1 MFLVSFQITKFLLLP
16 PRGLLSVAEYPG
28 HSPEQ
33 EIQAADWRLTESADA
48 AISLQRFFFFLIF
61 TVLKNMLKKSRAP
74 AVKISVM
81 ETLFVKNKKNK
92 KREIPK

>member
-48 AISLQRFFFFLIF
+48 AISLQGFFFF
-61 TVLKNMLKKSRAP
+61 
-74 AVKISVM
+74 
-81 ETLFVKNKKNK
+81 
-92 KREIPK
+92 

>member
-1 MFLVSFQITKFLLLP
+1 M
-16 PRGLLSVAEYPG
+16 AEYPG

-48 AISLQRFFFFLIF
+48 AISLQRFFFLIF
-61 TVLKNMLKKSRAP
+61 TIFNLLKNMLKKSRAP

-81 ETLFVKNKKNK
+81 ETLFEKGINKILLQKTFFLGKNKKNK
-92 KREIPK
+92 